1 MSPGSLVGGKER
13 EREGGREDKG
23 PARSSITIMTPPQ
36 LTYNLAHTLITSYA
50 RDCNPETLRLLN
62 NPYIAIQHCYTT
74 IQL

>member
-36 LTYNLAHTLITSYA
+36 LTSNLAHTLITSYA
-50 RDCNPETLRLLN
+50 WDCSNPETLRLLN
-62 NPYIAIQHCYTT
+62 KPYIAIAYCYNR
-74 IQL
+74 I